1 MCSETSLVNCTKTD
15 VSLSR
20 SRLRISSFTRRHLLF
35 RRIFLPQ
42 RRISHKWHLGTQN
55 RQKPPFGTFYQLAK
69 PIGLLLVPRP
79 IVEVY
84 VPVSFQRTWSHHQIR
99 SGSVSERKS
108 TSRLNKYFRSYQHW
122 GAMSVK
128 IFPMNLQKQQS
139 LVWCKMT
146 REQRISR
153 SAALVR
159 NICRVMSDFR
169 FHTNIHI
176 YAAEY
181 LLDLITLC
189 FFVILDI
196 CIKSV
201 DYMYQLLSA
210 VMTKTLRPVISM

>member
-1 MCSETSLVNCTKTD
+1 MCSKTSLVNCTKNG
-15 VSLSR
+15 VSSSR
-20 SRLRISSFTRRHLLF
+20 NRFRISSFTRTQHL
-35 RRIFLPQ
+35 RRRTFWPQ
-42 RRISHKWHLGTQN
+42 RRNSHKWHLGTQK
-55 RQKPPFGTFYQLAK
+55 RQKPPFGTFYQLAE
-69 PIGLLLVPRP
+69 PTWLLLVPRP

-84 VPVSFQRTWSHHQIR
+84 TSVPFQRTWSRHQIR

-159 NICRVMSDFR
+159 NICRVMSNVR

-176 YAAEY
+176 YAAEH

-189 FFVILDI
+189 FLLYLTFVSKALTI
-196 CIKSV
+196 CINCF
-201 DYMYQLLSA
+201 
-210 VMTKTLRPVISM
+210 LRSWTIH